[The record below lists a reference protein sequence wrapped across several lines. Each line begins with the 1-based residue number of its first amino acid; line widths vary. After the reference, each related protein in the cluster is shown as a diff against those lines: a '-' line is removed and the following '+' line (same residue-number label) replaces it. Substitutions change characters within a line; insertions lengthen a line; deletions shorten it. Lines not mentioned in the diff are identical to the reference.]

1 MGRIS
6 MPQGKGS
13 QLHNRRKYEE
23 IGKEVPEHINTK
35 LTSQNITLV
44 DLNIRQAYQS
54 IFGKAVAEYNNKQR
68 RSDRKIEDYYSYIQK
83 SKNGEK
89 LFYEDI
95 LQWGKKEDFQSEE
108 TREKAKRA
116 LIEYVNTFEQRNPN
130 LKLIGA
136 YIHMDEA
143 SPHLHLDY
151 VPVAHGYKR
160 GLSARNSLDRAMKEM
175 GFIPEKESRQNNA
188 TKMWKENERSYFGDI
203 CRNMGLSVEAER
215 KARGS
220 LSVEEYKAAKDE
232 MLKGIEKEYAKK
244 EQAIAEI
251 DRITSYMALQGNEAV
266 KAENMTIEPKKS
278 FWGKTESLERKGVFI
293 ENMDEQQIHTLMG
306 RVKFSDKLLD
316 ESAYTEKYCE
326 MIKRSA
332 KMEAEKIRSEAT
344 ADRNKVIAKAEGIL
358 RQKEEIIAAAERWAK
373 SLQAK
378 YDELSEKVM
387 SLLKMERRLQGEVAE
402 LQDKRMELEP
412 IKQEVEEMKKAKSIL
427 SGELSY
433 EFTRS
438 KFRSWRS
445 MPFGSSYDTYREK
458 GELLALYKDGTIRK
472 VGSNKQGG
480 FDEKTLNDE
489 KAGLC
494 VVGIMQEEEK
504 VQMPKRLLNELLQK
518 TDNAVGLSEDLGAF
532 IQQQKEVSKIS
543 GKETHLRLR

>member
-244 EQAIAEI
+244 E
-251 DRITSYMALQGNEAV
+251 
-266 KAENMTIEPKKS
+266 
-278 FWGKTESLERKGVFI
+278 
-293 ENMDEQQIHTLMG
+293 
-306 RVKFSDKLLD
+306 
-316 ESAYTEKYCE
+316 
-326 MIKRSA
+326 
-332 KMEAEKIRSEAT
+332 
-344 ADRNKVIAKAEGIL
+344 
-358 RQKEEIIAAAERWAK
+358 
-373 SLQAK
+373 
-378 YDELSEKVM
+378 
-387 SLLKMERRLQGEVAE
+387 
-402 LQDKRMELEP
+402 
-412 IKQEVEEMKKAKSIL
+412 
-427 SGELSY
+427 
-433 EFTRS
+433 
-438 KFRSWRS
+438 
-445 MPFGSSYDTYREK
+445 
-458 GELLALYKDGTIRK
+458 
-472 VGSNKQGG
+472 
-480 FDEKTLNDE
+480 
-489 KAGLC
+489 
-494 VVGIMQEEEK
+494 
-504 VQMPKRLLNELLQK
+504 
-518 TDNAVGLSEDLGAF
+518 
-532 IQQQKEVSKIS
+532 
-543 GKETHLRLR
+543 

>member
-44 DLNIRQAYQS
+44 DLNVRQAYQS
-54 IFGKAVAEYNNKQR
+54 IFGKAVTEYNNKQR

-116 LIEYVNTFEQRNPN
+116 LLEYVDTFEQRNPN

-151 VPVAHGYKR
+151 IPVAHGYKR

-244 EQAIAEI
+244 EQAIAEM
-251 DRITSYMALQGNEAV
+251 DRITSYIALQGNETV

-278 FWGKTESLERKGVFI
+278 FWGKIEGLGRKGVFV
-293 ENMDEQQIHTLMG
+293 ENMDEQQI
-306 RVKFSDKLLD
+306 
-316 ESAYTEKYCE
+316 Y
-326 MIKRSA
+326 
-332 KMEAEKIRSEAT
+332 
-344 ADRNKVIAKAEGIL
+344 
-358 RQKEEIIAAAERWAK
+358 
-373 SLQAK
+373 
-378 YDELSEKVM
+378 
-387 SLLKMERRLQGEVAE
+387 
-402 LQDKRMELEP
+402 
-412 IKQEVEEMKKAKSIL
+412 
-427 SGELSY
+427 
-433 EFTRS
+433 
-438 KFRSWRS
+438 
-445 MPFGSSYDTYREK
+445 
-458 GELLALYKDGTIRK
+458 
-472 VGSNKQGG
+472 GG
-480 FDEKTLNDE
+480 FDDKTLHDE
-489 KAGLC
+489 KNGLC
-494 VVGIMQEEEK
+494 IVGIMQEEEK
-504 VQMPKRLLNELLQK
+504 VQIPKRLLKELLQK
-518 TDNAVGLSEDLGAF
+518 ADNAIGLSDDLKVF
-532 IQQQKEVSKIS
+532 IQQQKEVDKVAN
-543 GKETHLRLR
+543 KKMPRLLR

>member
-95 LQWGKKEDFQSEE
+95 LQWGKKEDFQNEE

-116 LIEYVNTFEQRNPN
+116 LIEYVDTFEQRNPN

-151 VPVAHGYKR
+151 IPVAHNYKR

-251 DRITSYMALQGNEAV
+251 DRITSYMALQGDETV

-278 FWGKTESLERKGVFI
+278 FWGKTEGLERKGVFV

-438 KFRSWRS
+438 KFRNWHS
-445 MPFGSSYDTYREK
+445 MPFGSNYDIYREK

-472 VGSNKQGG
+472 VGSNKHGG
-480 FDEKTLNDE
+480 FDDKTLNDE
-489 KAGLC
+489 KNGLC
-494 VVGIMQEEEK
+494 IVGIMQEEEK
-504 VQMPKRLLNELLQK
+504 VQIPKRLLNELLQK
-518 TDNAVGLSEDLGAF
+518 TDNVVDLSEDLGAF
-532 IQQQKEVSKIS
+532 IRQQKEVSKIA

>member
-232 MLKGIEKEYAKK
+232 MLKGIEKEYVKK

-251 DRITSYMALQGNEAV
+251 DRITSYMALQGNETV

-278 FWGKTESLERKGVFI
+278 FWGKTEGLERKGVFI

-344 ADRNKVIAKAEGIL
+344 ADRNKVVAKAEGIL

-387 SLLKMERRLQGEVAE
+387 SLLKMERRLQGEVVE

-504 VQMPKRLLNELLQK
+504 VQIPKRLLKELLQK
-518 TDNAVGLSEDLGAF
+518 ADNAIGLSDDLKVF
-532 IQQQKEVSKIS
+532 IQQQKEVDKVAN
-543 GKETHLRLR
+543 KKMPRLLR

>member
-44 DLNIRQAYQS
+44 DLNVRQAYQS
-54 IFGKAVAEYNNKQR
+54 IFGKAVTEYNNKQR

-116 LIEYVNTFEQRNPN
+116 LLEYVDTFEQRNPN

-151 VPVAHGYKR
+151 IPVAHGYKR

-244 EQAIAEI
+244 EQAIAEM
-251 DRITSYMALQGNEAV
+251 DRITSYIALQGNETV

-278 FWGKTESLERKGVFI
+278 FWGKIEGLERKGVFV
-293 ENMDEQQIHTLMG
+293 ENMDEQQIYTLMG

-316 ESAYTEKYCE
+316 ESTYTEKYCE

-358 RQKEEIIAAAERWAK
+358 RQKEEIIATAERWAK

-438 KFRSWRS
+438 KFRSWHS
-445 MPFGSSYDTYREK
+445 MPFGSNYDIYREK
-458 GELLALYKDGTIRK
+458 GELLALYKDGMIRK
-472 VGSNKQGG
+472 VGSNKHGG
-480 FDEKTLNDE
+480 FDDKTLHDE
-489 KAGLC
+489 KNGLC
-494 VVGIMQEEEK
+494 IVGIMQEEEK
-504 VQMPKRLLNELLQK
+504 VQIPKRLLKELLQK
-518 TDNAVGLSEDLGAF
+518 ADNAIGLSDDLKVF
-532 IQQQKEVSKIS
+532 IQQQKEVDKVAN
-543 GKETHLRLR
+543 KKMPRLLR